1 MYASV
6 VFTHS
11 LVEPPESYTWNFLAG
26 SFQRVKLLFAFFKT
40 LPEDVHQQN
49 QQVHQERVQR
59 AGNQGQETGEGNPQ
73 EAAVCRQEE
82 NPGQPAEGGGR
93 RGGWRALSRPWNR
106 GHALGLDLDIVGF
119 RLLAQC

>member
-1 MYASV
+1 MYMYASV

-49 QQVHQERVQR
+49 QQVHKKGYREREIKGRRQGKGIPRRQLCAGRKRTQVSQR
-59 AGNQGQETGEGNPQ
+59 
-73 EAAVCRQEE
+73 R
-82 NPGQPAEGGGR
+82 EGGG
-93 RGGWRALSRPWNR
+93 GGGGEP
-106 GHALGLDLDIVGF
+106 
-119 RLLAQC
+119 